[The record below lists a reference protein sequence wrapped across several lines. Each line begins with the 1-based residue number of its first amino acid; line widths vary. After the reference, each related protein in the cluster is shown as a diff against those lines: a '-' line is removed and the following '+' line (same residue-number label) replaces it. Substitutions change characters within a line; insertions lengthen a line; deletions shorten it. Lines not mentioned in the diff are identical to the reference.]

1 MARPG
6 AGIIVYFT
14 DGKGIFVLLGKE
26 SKHLTYLEDEFYD
39 LAFTHVKDIISG
51 GGAVM
56 QNDVLY
62 LTGYN
67 SKSQIILYF
76 FNLRG
81 HRGGLSRKY
90 KRFMRG
96 RKNTRGS
103 RMRE

>member
-1 MARPG
+1 MIAIFCKQYLNKQPLTVVLPG
-6 AGIIVYFT
+6 T
-14 DGKGIFVLLGKE
+14 Q
-26 SKHLTYLEDEFYD
+26 SRR
-39 LAFTHVKDIISG
+39 FTHVKDIISG

-81 HRGGLSRKY
+81 QRGGLSRKY